1 MEWTPLYLGGRG
13 VQQERG
19 GPPEPNGINVPEW
32 SFDTSTLETEVG
44 TARIAPPGRPV
55 AWFCTRNDALGN
67 IAVLLAAVGV
77 FGAGAAWP
85 DLIVAALLATL
96 AMTRPSTYF
105 VRHARNSERLV
116 RSARAYRQCLK
127 IERRRG

>member
-1 MEWTPLYLGGRG
+1 MEWTPPYLGGGG
-13 VQQERG
+13 VQLERG

-44 TARIAPPGRPV
+44 TARIAPPRPASRLVLHAERRSRQHRRPAGCCGGILSRGRP
-55 AWFCTRNDALGN
+55 
-67 IAVLLAAVGV
+67 
-77 FGAGAAWP
+77 P

-116 RSARAYRQCLK
+116 QSARAYRQCLK